1 LRHKH
6 AAIYLKADGF
16 ANLDALAFAVG
27 AVAINRDA
35 VDKPVGKDGGSTGA
49 QDQGQAFHSRSLQ
62 QSAGLTKP
70 ADCLR

>member
-1 LRHKH
+1 M
-6 AAIYLKADGF
+6 KADGF
-16 ANLDALAFAVG
+16 ADLYALAFAIC

-35 VDKPVGKDGGSTGA
+35 VDEPVGKDGGSKGA
-49 QDQGQAFHSRSLQ
+49 KDQGQAFHESSLQ